1 MRIQSNDVN
10 LEVLKEC
17 RVLKLVKKKKTFK
30 NKTLQLVALYT
41 AVCTLQLMSV
51 VPGLIS
57 VEQAGGQ
64 RSEVGTCADQEQNH
78 SEQ

>member
-1 MRIQSNDVN
+1 
-10 LEVLKEC
+10 
-17 RVLKLVKKKKTFK
+17 
-30 NKTLQLVALYT
+30 
-41 AVCTLQLMSV
+41 MSV

-78 SEQ
+78 SEQWLEVENGRLEDEKQGSVQQLCSAY